1 MFSNLEYNISI
12 TKLFPY
18 IIYQAHQQLYTVI
31 VMGTSIGE
39 HLFKPICVRKINIY
53 VWQLNKKK
61 TTVWNEDT

>member
-39 HLFKPICVRKINIY
+39 HLFKTHLCEK
-53 VWQLNKKK
+53 NKYLCMTIK
-61 TTVWNEDT
+61 